1 MVTDQIGRSVGLG
14 KLRFDRCRFKA
25 LMFLGLTR
33 MDARVQCF
41 CIFQFNVIT
50 DALTNAGIPYRI
62 EYFDNTPKGFYVFVD
77 HKDHKEAYDI
87 CLIVGSWELTHES
100 LKLHRSDEIS

>member
-1 MVTDQIGRSVGLG
+1 MVD
-14 KLRFDRCRFKA
+14 RFRFKA

-50 DALTNAGIPYRI
+50 DALTNARIPYRI

-77 HKDHKEAYDI
+77 HKDHKEASDI
-87 CLIVGSWELTHES
+87 LANSWESTHES
-100 LKLHRSDEIS
+100 ITSDKIS